1 MGREV
6 DHALEK
12 RPQEFDIMSDPF
24 GKKTCLL
31 TGGSGQLGL
40 VFSRMFAGHY
50 DIASVY
56 CEHPPNV
63 PSQITR
69 LVDPLEPTAEMPENQ
84 HSVYAIQADL
94 RSEDD
99 LQRVVEVTLAR
110 FGRID
115 LLVNAAAYACWAP
128 MLDGDR
134 LYESFLDQFELNAY
148 VPLRL
153 GALVAEKF
161 WKNRFDE
168 NRYFNRSIVNV
179 SSTAGVYIYRDQ
191 GQSAYSASKAAL
203 NYLTMHMA
211 EEFHVAGV
219 RVNAI
224 APTSFPR
231 LITTESVANGIYRLS
246 EGTSNG
252 RIMVLDV
259 PGESWL

>member
-12 RPQEFDIMSDPF
+12 RTKELKIMSSHL
-24 GKKTCLL
+24 GKRVCLL

-40 VFSRMFAGHY
+40 AFCRMFVTRY
-50 DIASVY
+50 DIAVVY
-56 CEHPPNV
+56 HRHV
-63 PSQITR
+63 PKVVSQITR
-69 LVDPLEPTAEMPENQ
+69 LVDPLIPNVPLQENQ
-84 HSVYAIQADL
+84 NAVFAIKADL
-94 RSEDD
+94 CDEDD

-153 GALVAEKF
+153 SALVAEKF
-161 WKNRFDE
+161 WKNRQDE

-191 GQSAYSASKAAL
+191 GQSVYSASKAAL

-211 EEFHVAGV
+211 EEFSIAGI
-219 RVNAI
+219 RANAV

-231 LITTESVANGIYRLS
+231 LISTESVADGIHRLAEGNANGK
-246 EGTSNG
+246 
-252 RIMVLDV
+252 IMVLDV
-259 PGESWL
+259 TGESWL